1 MLNVK
6 KEEANLTENH
16 QQAPTVNASHPS
28 AQKQKKGTSQRK
40 IESNRR
46 NSLHS
51 TGPRNTQR
59 TRHNAIRHGLLA
71 EGLTEW
77 DDPAEYQELIH
88 DLTAI
93 YPSSDPL
100 GAFLIEHMA
109 RDMVRS
115 RRAARLE
122 AETITV
128 SSRPDTSSDPT
139 SDRRPPMIDP
149 MMMKEYAGPALDRL
163 QRYASGAL
171 NRMPRCRRELEPIR
185 RDEPGPASSDTDI
198 ANADVD

>member
-71 EGLTEW
+71 EGLTQW
-77 DDPAEYQELIH
+77 DNAEEYQENIH
-88 DLTAI
+88 ALTAI
-93 YPSSDPL
+93 YPSSDPVVT
-100 GAFLIEHMA
+100 FLIEQMA
-109 RDMVRS
+109 LEMLRS
-115 RRAARLE
+115 RRTARLE

-128 SSRPDTSSDPT
+128 LSSRPDTSSDPT
-139 SDRRPPMIDP
+139 SDRCTLLIDP
-149 MMMKEYAGPALDRL
+149 ITMKEY
-163 QRYASGAL
+163 
-171 NRMPRCRRELEPIR
+171 
-185 RDEPGPASSDTDI
+185 
-198 ANADVD
+198 